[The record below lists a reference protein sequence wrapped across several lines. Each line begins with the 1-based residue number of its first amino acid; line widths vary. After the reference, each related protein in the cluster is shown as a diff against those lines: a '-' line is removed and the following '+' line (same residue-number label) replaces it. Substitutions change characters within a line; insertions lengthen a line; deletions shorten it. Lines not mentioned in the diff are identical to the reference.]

1 MNAFPLLHDYT
12 FQVVAL
18 GAALLGMASGLIG
31 SFAVLRRQ
39 SLLGDVVSHAAL
51 PGIAAVFL
59 MTGTKD
65 TVWLLIGALCSGLTA
80 TGFIIGVVRYSRV
93 KFDTALALGMSVFF
107 GLGLVLL
114 TYVQK
119 IPNANQAGLQ
129 RFIFGQAAV
138 LLKSDILVIAIT
150 GAALL
155 ALTLLFWKEFK
166 LLSFDPEFARS
177 LGLPTRSLNV
187 LLSAMTVAAI
197 IAGLQTVGVILMSA
211 MLVAPA
217 VAARQW
223 TNRLGVMVGLAALF
237 GAVSGVAGTLASS
250 ALPKLPAG
258 PAIVV
263 AADVLVLIS
272 LALGRARSG
281 RGRKGGGAGPCLPS
295 LRFS

>member
-18 GAALLGMASGLIG
+18 GAALLGMTSGLIG

-65 TVWLLIGALCSGLTA
+65 TVWLLIGALCSGLAA

-93 KFDTALALGMSVFF
+93 KFDTALQLGMSVFF

-138 LLKSDILVIAIT
+138 LLKSDILVIAVT
-150 GAALL
+150 GAVLL

-237 GAVSGVAGTLASS
+237 GAVSGVAGTLVSS
-250 ALPKLPAG
+250 AMPKLPAG

-281 RGRKGGGAGPCLPS
+281 RGRKGGAPGHVSRA
-295 LRFS
+295 

>member
-18 GAALLGMASGLIG
+18 GAALLGMASGMIG

-119 IPNANQAGLQ
+119 IPNSNQAGLQ

-150 GAALL
+150 GAVLL

-263 AADVLVLIS
+263 AADILVLIS

-281 RGRKGGGAGPCLPS
+281 RGRKGGAPGHVSRA
-295 LRFS
+295 

>member
-18 GAALLGMASGLIG
+18 GAALLGMASGMIG

-65 TVWLLIGALCSGLTA
+65 TVWLLVGALCSGLTA

-119 IPNANQAGLQ
+119 IPNSNQAGLQ

-281 RGRKGGGAGPCLPS
+281 RGRKGGAPGHVSRA
-295 LRFS
+295 

>member
-18 GAALLGMASGLIG
+18 GAALLGMTSGLIG

-65 TVWLLIGALCSGLTA
+65 TVWLLIGALCSGLAA

-119 IPNANQAGLQ
+119 IPNSNQAGLQ

-138 LLKSDILVIAIT
+138 LLKSDILVIAVT
-150 GAALL
+150 GAVLL

-281 RGRKGGGAGPCLPS
+281 RGRKGGAPGHVSRA
-295 LRFS
+295 

>member
-18 GAALLGMASGLIG
+18 GAVLLGMASGLIG

-119 IPNANQAGLQ
+119 IPNSNQAGLQ

-138 LLKSDILVIAIT
+138 LLKSDILVIAVT
-150 GAALL
+150 GAVLL

-281 RGRKGGGAGPCLPS
+281 RGRKGGAPGHVSRA
-295 LRFS
+295 

>member
-18 GAALLGMASGLIG
+18 GAALLGMASGMIG

-65 TVWLLIGALCSGLTA
+65 TVWLLIGALCSGLAA

-138 LLKSDILVIAIT
+138 LLESDILVIAVT
-150 GAALL
+150 GAVLL

-177 LGLPTRSLNV
+177 LGLPTRSLDV

-223 TNRLGVMVGLAALF
+223 TNRLGVMVALAALF

-263 AADVLVLIS
+263 AADVLVLVS

-281 RGRKGGGAGPCLPS
+281 RGRKGGAPGHVSRA
-295 LRFS
+295 

>member
-18 GAALLGMASGLIG
+18 GAALLGMASGMIG

-65 TVWLLIGALCSGLTA
+65 TVWLLVGALCSGLTA

-119 IPNANQAGLQ
+119 IPNSNQAGLQ

-138 LLKSDILVIAIT
+138 LLKSDILVIAVT

-281 RGRKGGGAGPCLPS
+281 RGRKGGAPGHVSRA
-295 LRFS
+295 

>member
-12 FQVVAL
+12 FQVAAL
-18 GAALLGMASGLIG
+18 GAALLGMASGMIG

-119 IPNANQAGLQ
+119 IPNSNQAGLQ

-138 LLKSDILVIAIT
+138 LLESDILVIAIT

-177 LGLPTRSLNV
+177 LGLPTRSLDV

-281 RGRKGGGAGPCLPS
+281 RGRKGGAPGHVSRA
-295 LRFS
+295 

>member
-18 GAALLGMASGLIG
+18 GAALLGMASGMIG

-65 TVWLLIGALCSGLTA
+65 TVWLLIGALCSGLAA

-119 IPNANQAGLQ
+119 IPNSNQAGLQ

-138 LLKSDILVIAIT
+138 LLKSDILVIAVT
-150 GAALL
+150 GAVLL

-281 RGRKGGGAGPCLPS
+281 RGRKGGAPGHVSRA
-295 LRFS
+295 

>member
-1 MNAFPLLHDYT
+1 MSALSLFHDYT

-18 GAALLGMASGLIG
+18 GAALLGMTSGLIG
-31 SFAVLRRQ
+31 SFAVLRRE

-51 PGIAAVFL
+51 PGIAAAFL
-59 MTGTKD
+59 LTGTKD
-65 TVWLLIGALCSGLTA
+65 TVWLLVGALCSGLAA
-80 TGFIIGVVRYSRV
+80 TGFIIGVVRYSRIR
-93 KFDTALALGMSVFF
+93 FDTALALGMSVFF

-114 TYVQK
+114 TSMQK
-119 IPNANQAGLQ
+119 IPNSNQAGLQ

-138 LLKSDILVIAIT
+138 LLRGDILVIAVT
-150 GAALL
+150 GGALL
-155 ALTLLFWKEFK
+155 ALTLLFWKELK

-177 LGLPTRSLNV
+177 LGLPTRALNA

-250 ALPKLPAG
+250 AAVKLPAG

-263 AADVLVLIS
+263 AADAIVLVS
-272 LALGRARSG
+272 LAFGRARG
-281 RGRKGGGAGPCLPS
+281 NRGRRRRAADRVS
-295 LRFS
+295 RA

>member
-119 IPNANQAGLQ
+119 IPNSNQAGLQ

-138 LLKSDILVIAIT
+138 LLKSDILVIAVT
-150 GAALL
+150 GAVLL

-223 TNRLGVMVGLAALF
+223 TNRLGVMVALAALF
-237 GAVSGVAGTLASS
+237 GAISGVAGTLASS

-263 AADVLVLIS
+263 AADILVLVS

-281 RGRKGGGAGPCLPS
+281 RGRKGGAPGHVSRA
-295 LRFS
+295 

>member
-18 GAALLGMASGLIG
+18 GAALLGMASGMIG

-119 IPNANQAGLQ
+119 IPNSNQAGLQ

-138 LLKSDILVIAIT
+138 LLKSDILVIAVT
-150 GAALL
+150 GAVLL

-177 LGLPTRSLNV
+177 LGLPTRSLDV

-281 RGRKGGGAGPCLPS
+281 RGRKGGAPGHVSRA
-295 LRFS
+295 

>member
-18 GAALLGMASGLIG
+18 GAALLGMASGMIG

-119 IPNANQAGLQ
+119 IPNSNQAGLQ

-138 LLKSDILVIAIT
+138 LLKSDILVIAVT

-237 GAVSGVAGTLASS
+237 GAISGVAGTLASS

-281 RGRKGGGAGPCLPS
+281 RGRKGGAPGHVSRA
-295 LRFS
+295 

>member
-18 GAALLGMASGLIG
+18 GAALLGMASGMIG

-119 IPNANQAGLQ
+119 IPNSNQAGLQ

-138 LLKSDILVIAIT
+138 LLKSDILVIAVT
-150 GAALL
+150 GAVLL

-281 RGRKGGGAGPCLPS
+281 RGRKGGAPGHVSRA
-295 LRFS
+295 

>member
-18 GAALLGMASGLIG
+18 GAALLGMASGMIG

-93 KFDTALALGMSVFF
+93 QFDTALALGMSVFF

-119 IPNANQAGLQ
+119 IPNSNQAGLQ

-237 GAVSGVAGTLASS
+237 GAISGVAGTLASS

-281 RGRKGGGAGPCLPS
+281 RGRKGGAPGHVSRA
-295 LRFS
+295 

>member
-18 GAALLGMASGLIG
+18 GAALLGMASGMIG

-65 TVWLLIGALCSGLTA
+65 TVWLLVGALCSGLTA

-119 IPNANQAGLQ
+119 IPNSNQAGLQ

-138 LLKSDILVIAIT
+138 LLKSDILVIAVT
-150 GAALL
+150 GAVLL

-237 GAVSGVAGTLASS
+237 GAISGVAGTLASS

-281 RGRKGGGAGPCLPS
+281 RGRKGGAPGHVSRA
-295 LRFS
+295 

>member
-18 GAALLGMASGLIG
+18 GAALLGMASGMIG

-119 IPNANQAGLQ
+119 IPNSNQAGLQ

-138 LLKSDILVIAIT
+138 LLKSDILVIAVT
-150 GAALL
+150 GAVLL

-177 LGLPTRSLNV
+177 LGFPTRSLNV

-237 GAVSGVAGTLASS
+237 GAISGVAGTLASS

-281 RGRKGGGAGPCLPS
+281 RGRKGGAPGHVSRA
-295 LRFS
+295 

>member
-18 GAALLGMASGLIG
+18 GAALLGMASGMIG

-119 IPNANQAGLQ
+119 IPNSNQAGLQ

-138 LLKSDILVIAIT
+138 LLKSDILVIAVT
-150 GAALL
+150 GAVLL

-177 LGLPTRSLNV
+177 LGFPTRSLNV

-237 GAVSGVAGTLASS
+237 GAISGVAGTLASS

-263 AADVLVLIS
+263 AADILVLIS

-281 RGRKGGGAGPCLPS
+281 RGRKGGAPGHVSRA
-295 LRFS
+295 

>member
-18 GAALLGMASGLIG
+18 GAALLGMASGMIG

-65 TVWLLIGALCSGLTA
+65 TVWLLIGALCSGLAA

-138 LLKSDILVIAIT
+138 LLKSDILVIAVT
-150 GAALL
+150 GAVLL

-177 LGLPTRSLNV
+177 LGFPTRSLNV

-263 AADVLVLIS
+263 AADVLVLVS

-281 RGRKGGGAGPCLPS
+281 RGRKGGAPGHVSRA
-295 LRFS
+295 

>member
-18 GAALLGMASGLIG
+18 GAALLGMASGMIG

-119 IPNANQAGLQ
+119 IPNSNQAGLQ

-237 GAVSGVAGTLASS
+237 GAISGVAGTLASS

-281 RGRKGGGAGPCLPS
+281 RGRKGGAPGHVSRA
-295 LRFS
+295 

>member
-18 GAALLGMASGLIG
+18 GAALLGMASGMIG

-119 IPNANQAGLQ
+119 IPNSNQAGLQ

-263 AADVLVLIS
+263 AADILVLIS

-281 RGRKGGGAGPCLPS
+281 RGRKGGAPGHVS
-295 LRFS
+295 RV

>member
-18 GAALLGMASGLIG
+18 GAALLGMASGMIG

-93 KFDTALALGMSVFF
+93 QFDTALALGMSVFF

-119 IPNANQAGLQ
+119 IPNSNQAGLQ

-138 LLKSDILVIAIT
+138 LLKSDILVIAVT

-223 TNRLGVMVGLAALF
+223 TNRLGVMVALAALF

-281 RGRKGGGAGPCLPS
+281 RGRKGGAPGHVSRA
-295 LRFS
+295 

>member
-18 GAALLGMASGLIG
+18 GAALLGMASGMIG

-119 IPNANQAGLQ
+119 IPNSNQAGLQ

-138 LLKSDILVIAIT
+138 LLKSDILVIAVT
-150 GAALL
+150 GAVLL

-263 AADVLVLIS
+263 AADILVLIS

-281 RGRKGGGAGPCLPS
+281 RGRKGGAPGHVSRA
-295 LRFS
+295 

>member
-65 TVWLLIGALCSGLTA
+65 TVWLLVGALCSGLTA

-119 IPNANQAGLQ
+119 IPNSNQAGLQ

-281 RGRKGGGAGPCLPS
+281 RGRKGGAPGHVSRA
-295 LRFS
+295 

>member
-18 GAALLGMASGLIG
+18 GAALLGMASGMIG

-65 TVWLLIGALCSGLTA
+65 TVWLLIRALCSGLTA

-119 IPNANQAGLQ
+119 IPNSNQAGLQ

-272 LALGRARSG
+272 LTLSRARSG
-281 RGRKGGGAGPCLPS
+281 RGRKGGAPGHVSRA
-295 LRFS
+295 

>member
-18 GAALLGMASGLIG
+18 GAALLGMASGMIG

-65 TVWLLIGALCSGLTA
+65 TVWLLVGALCSGLTA

-119 IPNANQAGLQ
+119 IPNSNQAGLQ

-138 LLKSDILVIAIT
+138 LLKSDILVIAVT
-150 GAALL
+150 GAVLL

-281 RGRKGGGAGPCLPS
+281 RGRKGGAPGHVSRA
-295 LRFS
+295 

>member
-18 GAALLGMASGLIG
+18 GAALLGMASGMIG

-119 IPNANQAGLQ
+119 IPNSNQAGLQ

-138 LLKSDILVIAIT
+138 LLESDILVIAIT
-150 GAALL
+150 GAVLL

-263 AADVLVLIS
+263 AADILVLIS

-281 RGRKGGGAGPCLPS
+281 RGRKGGAPGHVSRA
-295 LRFS
+295 

>member
-18 GAALLGMASGLIG
+18 GAALLGMASGMIG

-138 LLKSDILVIAIT
+138 LLESDILVIAVT
-150 GAALL
+150 GAVLL

-177 LGLPTRSLNV
+177 LGLPTRSLDV

-281 RGRKGGGAGPCLPS
+281 RGRKGGAPGHVSRA
-295 LRFS
+295 

>member
-18 GAALLGMASGLIG
+18 GAALLGMTSGLIG

-65 TVWLLIGALCSGLTA
+65 TVWLLIGALCSGLAA

-138 LLKSDILVIAIT
+138 LLKSDILVIAVT
-150 GAALL
+150 GAVLL

-177 LGLPTRSLNV
+177 LGFPTRSLNV

-281 RGRKGGGAGPCLPS
+281 RGRKGGAPGHVSRA
-295 LRFS
+295 

>member
-119 IPNANQAGLQ
+119 IPNSNQAGLQ

-138 LLKSDILVIAIT
+138 LLKSDILVIAVT

-237 GAVSGVAGTLASS
+237 GAVSGVAGILASS

-281 RGRKGGGAGPCLPS
+281 RGRKGGAPGHVSRA
-295 LRFS
+295 

>member
-18 GAALLGMASGLIG
+18 GAALLGMTSGLIG

-65 TVWLLIGALCSGLTA
+65 TVWLLIGALCSGLAA

-138 LLKSDILVIAIT
+138 LLKSDILVIAVT
-150 GAALL
+150 GAVLL

-281 RGRKGGGAGPCLPS
+281 RGRKGGAPGHVSRA
-295 LRFS
+295 

>member
-18 GAALLGMASGLIG
+18 GAALLGMASGMIG

-119 IPNANQAGLQ
+119 IPNSNQAGLQ

-223 TNRLGVMVGLAALF
+223 TNRLGVMVGLAGLF

-281 RGRKGGGAGPCLPS
+281 RGRKGGAPGHVSRA
-295 LRFS
+295 

>member
-18 GAALLGMASGLIG
+18 GAALLGMASGMIG

-119 IPNANQAGLQ
+119 IPNSNQAGLQ

-138 LLKSDILVIAIT
+138 LLKSDILVIAVT

-281 RGRKGGGAGPCLPS
+281 RGRKGGAPGHVSRA
-295 LRFS
+295 

>member
-18 GAALLGMASGLIG
+18 GAALLGMASGMIG

-93 KFDTALALGMSVFF
+93 QFDTALALGMSVFF

-119 IPNANQAGLQ
+119 IPNSNQAGLQ

-138 LLKSDILVIAIT
+138 LLKSDILVIAVT
-150 GAALL
+150 GAVLL

-237 GAVSGVAGTLASS
+237 GAISGVAGTLASS

-281 RGRKGGGAGPCLPS
+281 RGRKGGAPGHVSRA
-295 LRFS
+295 

>member
-18 GAALLGMASGLIG
+18 GAALLGMTSGLIG

-65 TVWLLIGALCSGLTA
+65 TVWLLIGALCSGLAA

-119 IPNANQAGLQ
+119 IPNSNQAGLQ

-138 LLKSDILVIAIT
+138 LLKSDILVIAVT

-237 GAVSGVAGTLASS
+237 GAISGVAGTLASS

-263 AADVLVLIS
+263 AADILVLIS

-281 RGRKGGGAGPCLPS
+281 RGRKGGAPGHVSRA
-295 LRFS
+295 

>member
-18 GAALLGMASGLIG
+18 GAALLGMTSGLIG

-65 TVWLLIGALCSGLTA
+65 TVWLLIGALCSGLAA

-138 LLKSDILVIAIT
+138 LLKSDILVIAVT
-150 GAALL
+150 GAVLL
-155 ALTLLFWKEFK
+155 ALTLLVWKEFK

-177 LGLPTRSLNV
+177 LGFPTRSLNV

-281 RGRKGGGAGPCLPS
+281 RGRKGGAPGHVSRA
-295 LRFS
+295 

>member
-1 MNAFPLLHDYT
+1 MNAFPLLYDYT

-18 GAALLGMASGLIG
+18 GAALLGMTSGLIG

-65 TVWLLIGALCSGLTA
+65 TVWLLIGALCSGLAA

-138 LLKSDILVIAIT
+138 LLESDILVIAVT
-150 GAALL
+150 GAVLL

-177 LGLPTRSLNV
+177 LGLPTRSLDV

-281 RGRKGGGAGPCLPS
+281 RGRKGGAPGHVSRA
-295 LRFS
+295 

>member
-18 GAALLGMASGLIG
+18 GAALLGMASGMIG

-119 IPNANQAGLQ
+119 IPNSNQAGLQ

-138 LLKSDILVIAIT
+138 LLKSDILVIAVT
-150 GAALL
+150 GAVLL

-281 RGRKGGGAGPCLPS
+281 RGRKGGAPS
-295 LRFS
+295 HVSRA

>member
-114 TYVQK
+114 TYVQR
-119 IPNANQAGLQ
+119 IPNSNQAGLQ

-150 GAALL
+150 GAVLL

-281 RGRKGGGAGPCLPS
+281 RGRKGGAPGHVSRA
-295 LRFS
+295 

>member
-18 GAALLGMASGLIG
+18 GAALLGMTSGLIG

-65 TVWLLIGALCSGLTA
+65 TVWLLIGALCSGLAA

-114 TYVQK
+114 TY
-119 IPNANQAGLQ
+119 QAGLQ

-138 LLKSDILVIAIT
+138 LLKSDILVIAVT
-150 GAALL
+150 GAVLL

-177 LGLPTRSLNV
+177 LGFPTRSLNV

-223 TNRLGVMVGLAALF
+223 TNRLGVMVALAALF
-237 GAVSGVAGTLASS
+237 GAISGVAGTLASS

-258 PAIVV
+258 PAFVV
-263 AADVLVLIS
+263 AADVLVLVS
-272 LALGRARSG
+272 LAFGRARSG

-295 LRFS
+295 LRSS